1 MVIEDNKISSVIR
14 DTEELFNDRGILKH
28 AIRQDEPH

>member
-1 MVIEDNKISSVIR
+1 MVIEDDIISSVIR

-28 AIRQDEPH
+28 AMRYDEPQ

>member
-14 DTEELFNDRGILKH
+14 DTEELSNDRGILKH
-28 AIRQDEPH
+28 AIRQDEPQ

>member
-14 DTEELFNDRGILKH
+14 DTEELFNVRGILKH
-28 AIRQDEPH
+28 AIRQDEPQ